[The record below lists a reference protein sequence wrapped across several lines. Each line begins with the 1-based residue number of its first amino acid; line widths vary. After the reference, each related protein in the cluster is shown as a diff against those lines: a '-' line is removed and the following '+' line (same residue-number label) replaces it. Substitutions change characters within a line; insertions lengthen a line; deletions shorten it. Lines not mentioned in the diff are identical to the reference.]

1 MKMTKQ
7 INKRVIRM
15 GAPSCDRQK
24 WEEAQAIIYFS
35 RQINKA
41 AIAVIPWA
49 LPRNEEL
56 NVRHR
61 SDVK

>member
-1 MKMTKQ
+1 
-7 INKRVIRM
+7 M